1 MIMTEEKSRAD
12 EMLSATQAGRI
23 LGVSG
28 KTVVRMMEAGDF
40 PGFKIGFVWKFRR
53 GDVERYLES
62 RRYRP
67 DQENEEN

>member
-1 MIMTEEKSRAD
+1 MIMAEDKTRAD

-40 PGFKIGFVWKFRR
+40 PGFKVGFVWKFRR
-53 GDVERYLES
+53 VDVESYLES

-67 DQENEEN
+67 GQEQDEN